1 MLVLP
6 PTELRPILSPLA
18 NAFHLK
24 GWVIRGL
31 NTLENQEQITYDI
44 FLWLKKK
51 KLTQYWNGQ
60 RQKMYSMHCYIH
72 TSQQKIQGT
81 GRLKYKSWMN
91 KRRNSRSLVHLRSS
105 DRDCLILPCQKSWKH
120 EEDAGSIGCCHLL
133 CCESSSMLGLCI
145 THLPR
150 IKGLLLWNMQPQP
163 LQHSLLLLPL
173 QYLVST

>member
-6 PTELRPILSPLA
+6 PTGLRPILSPLA

-31 NTLENQEQITYDI
+31 NTLENQEQITSDI
-44 FLWLKKK
+44 FLWFKKK
-51 KLTQYWNGQ
+51 KTYTILKWSEAENVFYALL
-60 RQKMYSMHCYIH
+60 YSHFPA
-72 TSQQKIQGT
+72 KIQGT

-133 CCESSSMLGLCI
+133 CCESSSMLELCI
-145 THLPR
+145 THLTR

-173 QYLVST
+173 QNLVST